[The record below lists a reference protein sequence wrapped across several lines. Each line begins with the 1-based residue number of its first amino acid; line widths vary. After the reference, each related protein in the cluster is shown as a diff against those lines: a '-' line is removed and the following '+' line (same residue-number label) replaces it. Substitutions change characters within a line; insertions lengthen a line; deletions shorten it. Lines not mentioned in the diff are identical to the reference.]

1 MMVQPTYKFLN
12 WKKMNEGGNI
22 GRTTNRRN
30 KRSDISDAPGQ
41 FQHFNPS
48 FSYNGTLYNFRKLF
62 NSCFRPVDHCHGKIS
77 IPESRVDQ
85 KMYVEQIIFFL

>member
-1 MMVQPTYKFLN
+1 MKEEILEELPIEEIKDLIYPMLQV
-12 WKKMNEGGNI
+12 
-22 GRTTNRRN
+22 
-30 KRSDISDAPGQ
+30 S
-41 FQHFNPS
+41 FNSS

-77 IPESRVDQ
+77 FPESRVDQ